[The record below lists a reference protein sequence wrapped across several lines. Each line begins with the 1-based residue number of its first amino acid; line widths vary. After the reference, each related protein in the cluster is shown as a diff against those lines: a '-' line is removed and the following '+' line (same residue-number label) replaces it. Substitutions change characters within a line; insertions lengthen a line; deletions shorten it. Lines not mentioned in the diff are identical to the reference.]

1 MEMNSEKFKGELEGL
16 KGKAQALEAELAEEK
31 AELDRQKNQF
41 SNLKVLHAGKK
52 KTPGSLQ
59 TTERLLWEAEKRHQA
74 TLDAVTFVNDKI
86 SHLEK
91 TLQSCALYDTEAGA
105 LKRSIEGCEG
115 SVRYVNERS
124 KELEEQI
131 LSFIAS
137 LRDLMHST
145 QEIATHFSRLHSGLE
160 KTFSLRSFLEGRLEE
175 VEDDTLDR
183 QKLAQEVG
191 ERMIS
196 FTNLP
201 ALVSVESI
209 QSLENVIE
217 WIGAWQR
224 TIKTIPNAKDVSLSR
239 HSLIPT
245 QPQRKQI
252 KPEKLPNWQK
262 FYPEK
267 PEKMRPQKTPLFRQK
282 VL

>member
-1 MEMNSEKFKGELEGL
+1 MEMNSEKFRGELEGL
-16 KGKAQALEAELAEEK
+16 KRKAKALQAEEAEQK
-31 AELDRQKNQF
+31 QELDRQKNQF

-59 TTERLLWEAEKRHQA
+59 TTERMLWEAEKRHQA

-91 TLQSCALYDTEAGA
+91 TFQSCSLYDTEARA
-105 LKRSIEGCEG
+105 LKNSIEGCEG
-115 SVRYVNERS
+115 SVRYLNEKSR
-124 KELEEQI
+124 ELEEQI

-137 LRDLMHST
+137 LRRLMHST

-160 KTFSLRSFLEGRLEE
+160 KKFSLRSFLEGKLEQ
-175 VEDDTLDR
+175 VENDTKDR

-191 ERMIS
+191 EKMIS

-209 QSLENVIE
+209 QSCENAIE
-217 WIGAWQR
+217 WIGAWQT

-245 QPQRKQI
+245 QPERKQL
-252 KPEKLPNWQK
+252 KPEKWPNWQK
-262 FYPEK
+262 FYPKE